1 MKTALRSGFPAVF
14 AAAATAGLLL
24 GTVPETTRAGKP
36 IAEACLGCA
45 PSPEDIIA
53 ARSAGKS
60 LPKRTVRHAGWRNLG
75 PDLGAVW
82 APINIDPG
90 GSGTI
95 YTGSVG
101 GGVRRS
107 TDNGV
112 TWSAVNDGLAPR
124 AIYSLAVDAAGPEIV
139 YAGAFSPNAAEP
151 SGVYKSSDGGASWT
165 LQPEGL
171 RNSVLSHGGP
181 THPGAHLLRWARW
194 RHPKDVRRRRDLEGG
209 S

>member
-1 MKTALRSGFPAVF
+1 MKTVLRFGLPAVI
-14 AAAATAGLLL
+14 ATAATAGLLL
-24 GTVPETTRAGKP
+24 GIVPETTRAEKP
-36 IAEACLGCA
+36 VAEACRGCA

-53 ARSAGKS
+53 ARSGGKS
-60 LPKRTVRHAGWRNLG
+60 LLKRTVRHAGWRNLG

-112 TWSAVNDGLAPR
+112 TWSAVNKGIAPR
-124 AIYSLAVDAAGPEIV
+124 AIYRWLWTQRPRGRLRRCVLAERGRA
-139 YAGAFSPNAAEP
+139 
-151 SGVYKSSDGGASWT
+151 KRR
-165 LQPEGL
+165 LQEQ
-171 RNSVLSHGGP
+171 
-181 THPGAHLLRWARW
+181 
-194 RHPKDVRRRRDLEGG
+194 RRR